1 MSSYN
6 ADNMERFLG
15 SECNDRNAEIV
26 GTYLVNNGW
35 TLEIPEGENQYRAYI
50 EEGDEWREMSEQ
62 EWQCALAECF
72 S

>member
-15 SECNDRNAEIV
+15 SQSNDADATVLGE
-26 GTYLVNNGW
+26 YLESAGW

-50 EEGDEWREMSEQ
+50 EEGGEWREMDDQ
-62 EWQCALAECF
+62 EWQSALAVCF
-72 S
+72 K